1 MKTNEQIYVGVKA
14 DRSRA
19 VFRSETTPTR
29 TTHGDTFVMVI
40 GPFKT
45 LQGAHFMKRFGE
57 GNPHVRYTGDA
68 ERLASASRKTTP
80 RHRVASAG
88 TTSMS
93 ITVSTK

>member
-29 TTHGDTFVMVI
+29 TTHVETFVMVI

-45 LQGAHFMKRFGE
+45 LQGAQFMKRFGE
-57 GNPHVRYTGDA
+57 GNPNVRYTGDA
-68 ERLASASRKTTP
+68 ERLARRNRRSAHARGRCTTEP
-80 RHRVASAG
+80 PCTTKRH
-88 TTSMS
+88 
-93 ITVSTK
+93 K